1 MNLSEVIM
9 TFVVL
14 SKESLELA
22 MLQNDKEALDRL
34 ILDSQKKLATEHLR
48 LIDLMRRHSITVEK
62 MEAICKAR
70 K

>member
-1 MNLSEVIM
+1 M

-22 MLQNDKEALDRL
+22 MLQNDKEALERM
-34 ILDSQKKLATEHLR
+34 IKDSQNKIATEHLR
-48 LIDLMRRHSITVEK
+48 LVDLMKRHNVTVEK
-62 MEAICKAR
+62 MEAICKAH